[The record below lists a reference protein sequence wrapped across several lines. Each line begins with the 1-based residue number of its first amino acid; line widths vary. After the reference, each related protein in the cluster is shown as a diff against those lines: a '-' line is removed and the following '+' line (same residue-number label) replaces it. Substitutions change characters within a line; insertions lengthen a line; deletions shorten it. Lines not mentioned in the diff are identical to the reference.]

1 MQLTHPHSTVGVH
14 HILHP
19 TGDHELT
26 GGNYSSC
33 LTLVTDTQ
41 VKLGEKQ
48 LPNWKELEAHRALLG
63 YKNLHSWKHFFPKL
77 PIKGHYLSAYQV

>member
-48 LPNWKELEAHRALLG
+48 LPN
-63 YKNLHSWKHFFPKL
+63 
-77 PIKGHYLSAYQV
+77 